1 MCWGQT
7 PVLPCPGWTL
17 ALKTMMEMSRSNR
30 NALLM
35 VLPHT
40 EHAGATK
47 LWLHGSVSCPLR
59 VVILGEGSPVF
70 AQTKLRIRERDPRN
84 TTVPGFPTTTT
95 KDNRG
100 VSSHLQATP

>member
-1 MCWGQT
+1 
-7 PVLPCPGWTL
+7 
-17 ALKTMMEMSRSNR
+17 MEMSRSNR
-30 NALLM
+30 DALLM

-47 LWLHGSVSCPLR
+47 LWLHGSASCPLR

-70 AQTKLRIRERDPRN
+70 AQRKLKIRGRDPRN
-84 TTVPGFPTTTT
+84 TTVPDFPTTTT